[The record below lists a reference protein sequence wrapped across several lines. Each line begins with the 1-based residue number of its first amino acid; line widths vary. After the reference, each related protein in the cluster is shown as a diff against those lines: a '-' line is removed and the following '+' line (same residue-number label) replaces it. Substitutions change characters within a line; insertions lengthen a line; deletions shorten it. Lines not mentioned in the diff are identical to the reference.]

1 MQAHRTLI
9 DALPNGVILVD
20 SAGTVEHCND
30 NAITL
35 LDADP
40 RGHLWRDCV
49 AKYFTPQ
56 ADDWHEVSLHNGR
69 RVKVD
74 ISAIPEPS
82 GQLVV
87 LTDLT
92 ETRRLQHK
100 ISHLQRL
107 SSMGR
112 MVASLAHQIRTPLS
126 AALLYAHNL
135 ATPNLDQARK
145 QRFSDKLLS
154 RLKSLE
160 QQVNDMLLFAKS
172 GEQQVLEPLDAAT
185 LIDSVIQS
193 VTPYA
198 DAKKINLKVNT
209 DSVDTR
215 LRGNL
220 TALSGAIQNLL
231 TNAIDAS
238 AQGQV
243 VEISAAHSEQQWCC
257 TVSDNGQGIPEHIQQ
272 QLFTPFVTGKANG
285 TGLGLAVVKTV
296 VKAHQ
301 GELSWHSEADKGTE
315 FCIRLPAEVVQSNPQ
330 EICYG

>member
-1 MQAHRTLI
+1 MLI
-9 DALPNGVILVD
+9 DAMPNGVILVD
-20 SAGTVEHCND
+20 SAGTVEHCNH
-30 NAITL
+30 NAIAL
-35 LDADP
+35 VDAP
-40 RGHLWRDCV
+40 LVGRLWRDCV
-49 AKYFTPQ
+49 AEYFKPQ
-56 ADDWHEVSLHNGR
+56 ADDWHEVSLHNSR

-74 ISAIPEPS
+74 ISAIPDQS

-92 ETRRLQHK
+92 ETRRLQQK

-126 AALLYAHNL
+126 AALLYAQNL
-135 ATPNLDQARK
+135 ATPNLDHNRQ

-172 GEQQVLEPLDAAT
+172 GDQQVLEPLSSAT
-185 LIDSVIQS
+185 LIDSVVQS
-193 VTPYA
+193 VSPYA
-198 DAKKINLKVNT
+198 QAKKVRLSVQNNT
-209 DSVDTR
+209 DDAI
-215 LRGNL
+215 LKGNL

-231 TNAIDAS
+231 TNAIDVTDK
-238 AQGQV
+238 GQV
-243 VEISAAHSEQQWCC
+243 VTVSTDYSANDWCC
-257 TVSDNGQGIPEHIQQ
+257 TVSDTGSGIPAEIQS
-272 QLFTPFVTGKANG
+272 QLFTPFVTSKPNG
-285 TGLGLAVVKTV
+285 TGLGLAVVNTV

-301 GELSWHSEADKGTE
+301 GQLNWQTEAGQGTE
-315 FCIRLPAEVVQSNPQ
+315 FSIRLPIEAVQSKPQ